1 MSARLTACDWPR
13 VGEAVEDLAVEQF
26 VAELA
31 VEALAVAVERVHRV
45 EPTFH
50 EDRLGF
56 PREKT
61 SMPQSIWNFLPS

>member
-13 VGEAVEDLAVEQF
+13 FGEAVEEVTVEQF
-26 VAELA
+26 VAI
-31 VEALAVAVERVHRV
+31 AVERVHRV

-50 EDRLGF
+50 EDRQGF

-61 SMPQSIWNFLPS
+61 SMPQSMWNFLPS